1 MKKDTL
7 IKVIDEEFGDGQ
19 PLSWLVDVVRKA
31 LTKNDSRIAIC
42 TKQYEEQTDH
52 TFKVLDSLYD
62 DLKRMESIK
71 DFPLP
76 RPRENKKLVAK
87 KEKE

>member
-7 IKVIDEEFGDGQ
+7 IKVIDEEFGNGQ

-31 LTKNDSRIAIC
+31 LTKNDRRIAMC

-52 TFKVLDSLYD
+52 TFHVLDNLYE
-62 DLKRMESIK
+62 DLKRMENTK
-71 DFPLP
+71 EFPLP
-76 RPRENKKLVAK
+76 RPRESKKVVAK
-87 KEKE
+87 KERE